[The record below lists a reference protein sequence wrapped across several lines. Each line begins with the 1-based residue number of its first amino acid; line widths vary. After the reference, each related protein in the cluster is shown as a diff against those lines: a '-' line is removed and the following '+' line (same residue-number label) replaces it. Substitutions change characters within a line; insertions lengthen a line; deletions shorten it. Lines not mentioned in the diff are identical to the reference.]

1 MPAIAYENKR
11 LSADRLVI
19 VAQANEL
26 LASYAEQGLDV
37 TLRQLYYRFVAL
49 DLFPDDRTWTQ
60 VGRRWVRDPE
70 GTKNADPNY
79 KWLGDIVSIARMTG
93 RLDWGLIVDRTR
105 ELDELPHWDSP
116 TELVEAAAG
125 QFRVDRWATQPV
137 YVEVWIEKDAL
148 EGVIERPCR
157 KFDVPFFSCRGYTGQ
172 AAMWE
177 AGQRLLGKIRDG
189 KRVVILHMGDH
200 DPSGIDMTRDIE
212 DRLWNFVAQD
222 YLRGR
227 ADDERIDVS
236 ALSEVNRELT
246 LKPWV
251 DEVAERLT
259 VDRIALS
266 MEQVERYAPP
276 PNPAKVTDSRFRS
289 YRVEYGD
296 ESWEL
301 DALDPA
307 VLAELVE
314 SSVGGLIEDPVAWE
328 RSREEQQE
336 GRARLA
342 AVGERWDEVVAALDG
357 RRVADP
363 EAAVRAGIRAAA
375 TFKGDAWAKDELDEA
390 VRSAMEELSADV

>member
-11 LSADRLVI
+11 LSPDRLVI

-60 VGRRWVRDPE
+60 VGRRWVRDPD

-79 KWLGDIVSIARMTG
+79 KWLGDIISIARMTG
-93 RLDWGLIVDRTR
+93 RLDWELIVDRTR

-116 TELVEAAAG
+116 TELVNAAAE

-177 AGQRLLGKIRDG
+177 AGQRLLGKIREG

-200 DPSGIDMTRDIE
+200 DPSGIDMTRDID
-212 DRLWNFVAQD
+212 DRLWNFIGQD
-222 YLRGR
+222 YLRVR
-227 ADDERIDVS
+227 AEEEGIDIRE
-236 ALSEVNRELT
+236 LSEANRELT
-246 LKPWV
+246 LGPWA
-251 DEVAERLT
+251 DEVRERLR
-259 VDRIALS
+259 VERIALS
-266 MEQVERYAPP
+266 MEQVEEYAPP

-289 YRVEYGD
+289 YRAEYGD

-314 SSVGGLIEDPVAWE
+314 SNVSELIEDWGAWAAAIT
-328 RSREEQQE
+328 EQKQ
-336 GRARLA
+336 GRDRLA
-342 AVGERWDEVVAALDG
+342 AAAERWDEVVEL
-357 RRVADP
+357 
-363 EAAVRAGIRAAA
+363 
-375 TFKGDAWAKDELDEA
+375 LDEGGQ
-390 VRSAMEELSADV
+390 